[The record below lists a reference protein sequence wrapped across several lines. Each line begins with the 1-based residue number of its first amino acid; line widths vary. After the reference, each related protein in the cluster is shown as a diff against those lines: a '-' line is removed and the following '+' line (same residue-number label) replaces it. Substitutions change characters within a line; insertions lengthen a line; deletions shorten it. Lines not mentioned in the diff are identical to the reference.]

1 MLKFLETQ
9 KLVISLR
16 LNNSKIEAHA
26 IVDSS
31 KVVNSCIEEGSVV
44 GPMSYVSNNK
54 TIK

>member
-9 KLVISLR
+9 KLVISVEILPGSY
-16 LNNSKIEAHA
+16 LNNSKIEDCA

-44 GPMSYVSNNK
+44 GPMSY
-54 TIK
+54 